1 MRLEQLQ
8 YIIEIEKTG
17 SISKA
22 AENLYLTQPSV
33 SAGVSA
39 LEKELK
45 FKIFKRTKSGMS
57 PTAEGEQVL
66 ALARDILAK
75 TQEIHALS
83 KIVSATSRERV

>member
-45 FKIFKRTKSGMS
+45 FKIFKRTKSGM
-57 PTAEGEQVL
+57 
-66 ALARDILAK
+66 
-75 TQEIHALS
+75 
-83 KIVSATSRERV
+83 

>member
-57 PTAEGEQVL
+57 QDEL
-66 ALARDILAK
+66 ADKIMVTR
-75 TQEIHALS
+75 QE
-83 KIVSATSRERV
+83 VSRWENG